1 MIYPSGR
8 AAMLAAASAL
18 PAIAVA
24 VLVPAYWYAGL
35 IIVLLVLGLT
45 AADALATPGAKSLQA
60 ALEAPRAAYVGQE
73 VTLDITARLGSGR
86 RFEAVVE
93 HDARLAPAGPGS
105 EATNED
111 RTMAFTTVRRG
122 SAVIDALW
130 LRWPGTLGLVWR
142 QKRIDLDR
150 KIAVLPDVR
159 PLRAEALRLFR
170 RDASIGEIVQV
181 DTGAGGEFQALAE
194 FRQGM
199 DRRAIDWKASARHG
213 GLIAKEYRTERNNE
227 IVFAI
232 DAGRLMCEPVD
243 GVPRIDRAISA
254 ALTAAFVA
262 LKLGDKVSLFG
273 FDARPRISSGAVS
286 GVASFATFQGLAA
299 ELDYSNE
306 ETNFT
311 LALTTLGSQLKRR
324 SLVLV
329 FTDFVDR
336 TSAELMLRNI
346 GRLAERHLV
355 LFVLM
360 HDVELE
366 AMANAAPEHS
376 ADVSRAVIAA
386 SMLRERRIVVARLQ
400 RLGVHIVEAHH
411 DRVGTEL
418 VNAYLGLKR
427 RNLL

>member
-8 AAMLAAASAL
+8 AAVLAAASAI

-24 VLVPAYWYAGL
+24 VLLPGYWYAGL
-35 IIVLLVLGLT
+35 VVVLLVLALT
-45 AADALATPGAKSLQA
+45 AADALATPGAKSLKA
-60 ALEAPRAAYVGQE
+60 TLEAPRAAFVGQD
-73 VTLDITARLGSGR
+73 VTLDIAAQIGGNN
-86 RFEAVVE
+86 RFEVVVE
-93 HDARLAPAGPGS
+93 HDGHLV
-105 EATNED
+105 ATGTERRPVNQ
-111 RTMAFTTVRRG
+111 TASLTFTAVRRG
-122 SAVIDALW
+122 SAAIDALW
-130 LRWPGTLGLVWR
+130 LRWPGLFGLVWR
-142 QKRIDLDR
+142 QKRVELDR
-150 KIAVLPDVR
+150 KIAILPDVR
-159 PLRAEALRLFR
+159 PARAEALRLFR

-181 DTGAGGEFQALAE
+181 DTGAGGEFQALVA

-199 DRRAIDWKASARHG
+199 DRRAIDWKSSARHG
-213 GLIAKEYRTERNNE
+213 ALIAKEYRTERNND

-243 GVPRIDRAISA
+243 GIPRIDRAISA

-329 FTDFVDR
+329 FTDFADP
-336 TSAELMLRNI
+336 TSAELMLKTV

-366 AMANAAPEHS
+366 AMANAVPERS

-386 SMLRERRIVVARLQ
+386 SMLRERKIVVARLQ

-411 DRVGTEL
+411 ERIGTEL

>member
-8 AAMLAAASAL
+8 AAILAAASAL

-35 IIVLLVLGLT
+35 IIVLLVLALT
-45 AADALATPGAKSLQA
+45 AADALATPGAKALRA
-60 ALEAPRAAYVGQE
+60 ALEAPRAAYVGQD
-73 VTLDITARLGSGR
+73 VKLDIMARVGGGR
-86 RFEAVVE
+86 RFEAAVE
-93 HDARLAPAGPGS
+93 HDARLVPAASGS
-105 EATNED
+105 ELTND
-111 RTMAFTTVRRG
+111 GRTMRFAAVRRG
-122 SAVIDALW
+122 SATIDALW
-130 LRWPGTLGLVWR
+130 LRWPGMLGLVWR

-159 PLRAEALRLFR
+159 PVRAEAMRLFR

-181 DTGAGGEFQALAE
+181 DTGTGGEFQALAE

-232 DAGRLMCEPVD
+232 DAGRLMCEPVE

-329 FTDFVDR
+329 FTDFVDP
-336 TSAELMLRNI
+336 TSAELMLRNV

-355 LFVLM
+355 LFILM
-360 HDVELE
+360 HDAELE
-366 AMANAAPEHS
+366 AIANAAPARS
-376 ADVSRAVIAA
+376 ADVSRAVIAG

-411 DRVGTEL
+411 DRIGTEL

>member
-8 AAMLAAASAL
+8 AVILAAASAL

-35 IIVLLVLGLT
+35 IIVLLVLALT
-45 AADALATPGAKSLQA
+45 AADALATPGAKALQA
-60 ALEAPRAAYVGQE
+60 ALEAPRVAYVGQD
-73 VTLDITARLGSGR
+73 VKLDIMARVGGGR
-86 RFEAVVE
+86 RFEAAVE
-93 HDARLAPAGPGS
+93 HDARLVPAASGS
-105 EATNED
+105 ELSSD
-111 RTMAFTTVRRG
+111 GRTMRLAAVRRG
-122 SAVIDALW
+122 SATIDALW
-130 LRWPGTLGLVWR
+130 LRWPGILGLVWR
-142 QKRIDLDR
+142 QKRIDLER

-159 PLRAEALRLFR
+159 PVRAEALRLFR
-170 RDASIGEIVQV
+170 RDAGIGEIVQV

-232 DAGRLMCEPVD
+232 DAGRLMCEPVE

-262 LKLGDKVSLFG
+262 LRLGDKVSLFG

-329 FTDFVDR
+329 FTDFVDP
-336 TSAELMLRNI
+336 TSAELMLRNV

-355 LFVLM
+355 LFILM

-366 AMANAAPEHS
+366 ALANAAPERS
-376 ADVSRAVIAA
+376 ADVSRAVIAG
-386 SMLRERRIVVARLQ
+386 SMLRERRIVVARLR

>member
-8 AAMLAAASAL
+8 AASLAAASAL

-24 VLVPAYWYAGL
+24 LLLPAYWYAGL
-35 IIVLLVLGLT
+35 VVVLIVLALT
-45 AADALATPGAKSLQA
+45 TADALATPGAKSLNA
-60 ALEAPRAAYVGQE
+60 ALEAPRAAYVGQD
-73 VTLDITARLGSGR
+73 VALDVTARVGGGR
-86 RFEAVVE
+86 RFEAALE
-93 HDARLAPAGPGS
+93 HDARLVPAPAGSGV
-105 EATNED
+105 TND
-111 RTMAFTTVRRG
+111 GRTIAFTAVRRG
-122 SAVIDALW
+122 SAAIDALW
-130 LRWPGTLGLVWR
+130 LRWPGLLGLVWR
-142 QKRIDLDR
+142 QTRIGLDR

-243 GVPRIDRAISA
+243 GLPRIDRAITA

-286 GVASFATFQGLAA
+286 GIASFATFQGLAA

-311 LALTTLGSQLKRR
+311 LALTTLGAQLKRR

-329 FTDFVDR
+329 FTDFVDP

>member
-8 AAMLAAASAL
+8 AAVLAAASAV

-35 IIVLLVLGLT
+35 AVVLLVLALT
-45 AADALATPGAKSLQA
+45 LADALGTPGARSLTATLDAPA
-60 ALEAPRAAYVGQE
+60 AVFVGQD
-73 VTLDITARLGSGR
+73 VALGIAARVGSGR
-86 RFEAVVE
+86 RFEVAIE
-93 HDARLAPAGPGS
+93 HDARLAPTDSARGPVDASGKM
-105 EATNED
+105 T
-111 RTMAFTTVRRG
+111 FTAVRRG
-122 SAVIDALW
+122 AAVVDALW
-130 LRWPGTLGLVWR
+130 LRWPGLFGLVWR
-142 QKRIDLDR
+142 QKRVELDR
-150 KIAVLPDVR
+150 SIAVLPDVR
-159 PLRAEALRLFR
+159 PARTEALRLFR
-170 RDASIGEIVQV
+170 RDASFGELVQI

-199 DRRAIDWKASARHG
+199 DRRAIDWKASARHS
-213 GLIAKEYRTERNNE
+213 GLIAKEYRTERNND
-227 IVFAI
+227 IVFAV

-243 GVPRIDRAISA
+243 GIPRIDRAISA

-273 FDARPRISSGAVS
+273 FDARPRISTGSVS

-329 FTDFVDR
+329 FTDFADP
-336 TSAELMLRNI
+336 TSAELMLKTV

-360 HDVELE
+360 EDVELQ
-366 AMANAAPEHS
+366 AMADTAPEHS

-386 SMLRERRIVVARLQ
+386 SMLRERKIVVARLQ

-411 DRVGTEL
+411 DRIGSEL

>member
-8 AAMLAAASAL
+8 AAILAAASSL

-35 IIVLLVLGLT
+35 FIVLLVLALT
-45 AADALATPGAKSLQA
+45 AADALATPGAKALQA
-60 ALEAPRAAYVGQE
+60 ALEAPRAAYVGQD
-73 VTLDITARLGSGR
+73 VTLDIMARVGGSR
-86 RFEAVVE
+86 RFEAAVE
-93 HDARLAPAGPGS
+93 HDARLVPAASGS
-105 EATNED
+105 ELTHD
-111 RTMAFTTVRRG
+111 GRTMRFAAVRRG
-122 SAVIDALW
+122 SATIDALW
-130 LRWPGTLGLVWR
+130 LRWPGMLGLVWR

-159 PLRAEALRLFR
+159 PVRTEALRLFR

-213 GLIAKEYRTERNNE
+213 GLIAKEYRIERHNE

-329 FTDFVDR
+329 FTDFVDP
-336 TSAELMLRNI
+336 TSAELMLRNV

-355 LFVLM
+355 LFILM

-366 AMANAAPEHS
+366 AIANAAPERS
-376 ADVSRAVIAA
+376 ADVSRAVIAS

>member
-8 AAMLAAASAL
+8 AAILAAASAV

-35 IIVLLVLGLT
+35 VVVLLVLALT
-45 AADALATPGAKSLQA
+45 AADALGTPGAKSLTA
-60 ALEAPRAAYVGQE
+60 SLEAPRAAYVGQD
-73 VTLDITARLGSGR
+73 VTLDIAARVGSGR

-93 HDARLAPAGPGS
+93 HDARLVPVAAERGALDNSGS
-105 EATNED
+105 L
-111 RTMAFTTVRRG
+111 AFTAVRRG
-122 SAVIDALW
+122 AAALDAVW
-130 LRWPGTLGLVWR
+130 LRWPGLFGLVWR
-142 QKRIDLDR
+142 QKRVELDR
-150 KIAVLPDVR
+150 SIAVLPDVR
-159 PLRAEALRLFR
+159 PARATALQLFR
-170 RDASIGEIVQV
+170 RDASFGELVQI

-199 DRRAIDWKASARHG
+199 DRRAIDWKASARHS
-213 GLIAKEYRTERNNE
+213 GLIAKEYRTERNND

-243 GVPRIDRAISA
+243 GIPRIDRAISA

-329 FTDFVDR
+329 FTDFVDP
-336 TSAELMLRNI
+336 TSAELMLKTV

-360 HDVELE
+360 HDAELE
-366 AMANAAPEHS
+366 AMADAVPEHS

-386 SMLRERRIVVARLQ
+386 SMLRERKIVVARLQ

-411 DRVGTEL
+411 DRIGTEL

>member
-8 AAMLAAASAL
+8 AAILAAASAL

-24 VLVPAYWYAGL
+24 VLVPAFWYAGL
-35 IIVLLVLGLT
+35 IIVLLVLALT
-45 AADALATPGAKSLQA
+45 AADALATPGAKALQA
-60 ALEAPRAAYVGQE
+60 VLEAPRAAYVGQD
-73 VTLDITARLGSGR
+73 VKLDIMARVGGGR
-86 RFEAVVE
+86 RFEAAVE
-93 HDARLAPAGPGS
+93 HDARLVPAASGS
-105 EATNED
+105 ELSND
-111 RTMAFTTVRRG
+111 SRTMRLAAVRRG
-122 SAVIDALW
+122 SATIDALW
-130 LRWPGTLGLVWR
+130 LRWPGILGLVWR
-142 QKRIDLDR
+142 QKRIDLER

-159 PLRAEALRLFR
+159 PVRAEALRLFR

-232 DAGRLMCEPVD
+232 DAGRLMCEPVE

-311 LALTTLGSQLKRR
+311 LALTTLGSQLMRR

-329 FTDFVDR
+329 FTDFVDP
-336 TSAELMLRNI
+336 TSAELMLRNV

-355 LFVLM
+355 LFILM

-366 AMANAAPEHS
+366 AIANAAPERS
-376 ADVSRAVIAA
+376 ADVSRAVIAG
-386 SMLRERRIVVARLQ
+386 SMLRERRIVVARLR

>member
-8 AAMLAAASAL
+8 AAILAAASAV

-24 VLVPAYWYAGL
+24 ILVPAYWYAGL
-35 IIVLLVLGLT
+35 VVVLLVLALT
-45 AADALATPGAKSLQA
+45 AADALGTPGAKSLTSSLDAPA
-60 ALEAPRAAYVGQE
+60 AVFVGQDVVLGVSARVGSNRKFE
-73 VTLDITARLGSGR
+73 VAI
-86 RFEAVVE
+86 E
-93 HDARLAPAGPGS
+93 HDARLVA
-105 EATNED
+105 ATGKRDGVDVTE
-111 RTMAFTTVRRG
+111 TMAFTAVRRG
-122 SAVIDALW
+122 AAMIDALW
-130 LRWPGTLGLVWR
+130 LRWPGLFGLVWR
-142 QKRIDLDR
+142 QQRIALAR

-159 PLRAEALRLFR
+159 PARAEALRLFR

-199 DRRAIDWKASARHG
+199 DRRAIDWKSSARHG
-213 GLIAKEYRTERNNE
+213 GLIAKEYRTERNND

-232 DAGRLMCEPVD
+232 DAGRLMCEPVN
-243 GVPRIDRAISA
+243 GIPRIDRAISA

-273 FDARPRISSGAVS
+273 FDARPRIASGTVS
-286 GVASFATFQGLAA
+286 GVAAFATFQGLAA

-329 FTDFVDR
+329 FTDFVDP
-336 TSAELMLRNI
+336 TSAELMLKTV

-366 AMANAAPEHS
+366 AMADAAPDHS

-411 DRVGTEL
+411 DRIGSEL

>member
-8 AAMLAAASAL
+8 AAILAAASAL

-35 IIVLLVLGLT
+35 IIVLLVLALT

-73 VTLDITARLGSGR
+73 VTLDITARPGSGR

-105 EATNED
+105 EVTNNG
-111 RTMAFTTVRRG
+111 RTMAFTAVRRG

-130 LRWPGTLGLVWR
+130 LRWPGMLGLVWR
-142 QKRIDLDR
+142 QKRIALDR

-329 FTDFVDR
+329 FTDFVDP

-366 AMANAAPEHS
+366 TMANTAPEHG

>member
-8 AAMLAAASAL
+8 AVMLAAASAI

-24 VLVPAYWYAGL
+24 LAVPHYWYAGL
-35 IIVLLVLGLT
+35 ALVVLVVALT
-45 AADALATPGAKSLQA
+45 IADALGTPSIKTLQA
-60 ALEAPRAAYVGQE
+60 AVDAPRAAYVGQDVRLD
-73 VTLDITARLGSGR
+73 VTGGIAGSR
-86 RFEAVVE
+86 RFEALIE
-93 HDARLAPAGPGS
+93 HDERLKPS
-105 EATNED
+105 EDKLRSGNESVS
-111 RTMAFTTVRRG
+111 TVHTAVRRG
-122 SAVIDALW
+122 SAVLEAVW
-130 LRWPGTLGLVWR
+130 LRWPGLFGLVWR
-142 QKRIDLDR
+142 QKRVPLDR
-150 KIAVLPDVR
+150 RIAILPDVR
-159 PLRAEALRLFR
+159 PARAEAVRLFR
-170 RDASIGEIVQV
+170 RDANIGELVQIQA
-181 DTGAGGEFQALAE
+181 GAGGEFQALTE
-194 FRQGM
+194 FRSGM
-199 DRRAIDWKASARHG
+199 DRRSIDWKASARHNN
-213 GLIAKEYRTERNNE
+213 LIAREFRTERNND
-227 IVFAI
+227 IVFAV
-232 DAGRLMCEPVD
+232 DAGRLMCEPVA

-286 GVASFATFQGLAA
+286 GVASFSTFQRLAA

-311 LALTTLGSQLKRR
+311 LALTTLGAELKRR

-329 FTDFVDR
+329 FTDFVDP
-336 TSAELMLRNI
+336 TSAELMLKTV

-366 AMANAAPEHS
+366 ALADAEPAT
-376 ADVSRAVIAA
+376 ADDVSRAVIAA
-386 SMLRERRIVVARLQ
+386 AMLRERRIVVARLQ

-411 DRVGTEL
+411 DRLGPEL
-418 VNAYLGLKR
+418 VNAYLGLKK

>member
-8 AAMLAAASAL
+8 AAILAAASAI

-24 VLVPAYWYAGL
+24 VLIPAYWYAGL
-35 IIVLLVLGLT
+35 IVVLLVLALT
-45 AADALATPGAKSLQA
+45 AADALGTPGVGALTAS
-60 ALEAPRAAYVGQE
+60 LEAPRAAYVGQD
-73 VTLDITARLGSGR
+73 VTLDVAARIGSGR
-86 RFEAVVE
+86 RFEVAVE
-93 HDARLAPAGPGS
+93 HDARLVPTVSERRAFDDAGTLG
-105 EATNED
+105 
-111 RTMAFTTVRRG
+111 FTAVRRG

-130 LRWPGTLGLVWR
+130 LRWPGLFGLVWR
-142 QKRIDLDR
+142 QKRVELDR

-159 PLRAEALRLFR
+159 PVRAEALRLFR

-243 GVPRIDRAISA
+243 GIPRIDRAISA

-273 FDARPRISSGAVS
+273 FDSRPRISSGSVS

-299 ELDYSNE
+299 ELDYSTE

-329 FTDFVDR
+329 FTDFADP
-336 TSAELMLRNI
+336 TSAELMLKTV

-355 LFVLM
+355 LFALM

-366 AMANAAPEHS
+366 AMANAVPEHS

-386 SMLRERRIVVARLQ
+386 SMLRERKIVVARLQ

-411 DRVGTEL
+411 DRIGTEL

-427 RNLL
+427 KNLL